1 MEDQNKYISFLGTG
15 WSFPPSF
22 SKDTKSLKMTSGR
35 EDIEQSLQILLSTEL
50 GERVIE
56 TEYGCDLSGMIF
68 ESIDLSLET
77 LLKDKIETSILY
89 YEPRITLEGVSID
102 TTKSYEGIIMI
113 GIDYTI
119 RITNSRY
126 NFVFPF
132 YKEEGGGM

>member
-1 MEDQNKYISFLGTG
+1 MEDQSKYISFLGTG
-15 WSFPPSF
+15 WGFPPEF
-22 SKDTKSLKMTSGR
+22 SKETTSLKMTSGR
-35 EDIEQSLQILLSTEL
+35 EDIEQSLKILLSTEL

-56 TEYGCDLSGMIF
+56 TEYGCDLSGMVF

-77 LLKDKIETSILY
+77 LLKDKIGTSILY
-89 YEPRITLEGVSID
+89 YEPRITLEEVTID
-102 TTKSYEGIIMI
+102 SSNSYEGEILI